1 MQFGI
6 MMRGQFPAED
16 AVADRFQEMLE
27 QARMAERLGYHSI
40 TKGAHYSTHPL
51 QDLQQV
57 PFLCRIAAEAPSLR
71 LNTGVL
77 LLPLHKPL
85 DVAEQLGTLDIITSG
100 KAIFGCGV
108 GYRDIEFK
116 AFGTS
121 KSQRGKRFE
130 ENLTAIKRLWT
141 EEKVTMKGSHFEL
154 DDASC
159 SARPIQD
166 PHPPIWIGAAADV
179 AIKRAARMGS
189 CWYVGPNDRLDLI
202 AEQLETYKRALD
214 EAGRP
219 FPDEFPLR
227 REVFVAPTRE
237 EAYRLAEGP
246 IMTKYKA
253 YHSWGLG
260 QARVSAG
267 EQDELGQPFEEL
279 LKDRFF
285 IGSPD
290 DVAEQIIKFN
300 KRLGINHI
308 VMSMHWPG
316 LEVARSMETMQLL
329 AEEVFPRVR
338 QGL

>member
-6 MMRGQFPAED
+6 MMRGQFPKGD
-16 AVADRFQEMLE
+16 NVADKFEEMLE

-51 QDLQQV
+51 QDLQQI
-57 PFLCRIAAEAPSLR
+57 PFLCRVAAEAPSLR

-85 DVAEQLGTLDIITSG
+85 DIAEQIGTLDIMTNG

-121 KSQRGKRFE
+121 RKFRGKRFE

-141 EEKVTMKGSHFEL
+141 EETVTIKGSHFEL

-159 SARPIQD
+159 SAKPVQQ
-166 PHPPIWIGAAADV
+166 PHPPIWIGATADA
-179 AIKRAARMGS
+179 AIKRAARMGT
-189 CWYVGPNDRLDLI
+189 CWYSGPSDRLDI
-202 AEQLETYKRALD
+202 VAGQVEVYKRALD
-214 EAGRP
+214 EEGKP
-219 FPDEFPLR
+219 FPVEFPIR

-237 EAYRLAEGP
+237 EAFRVAAEP

-253 YHSWGLG
+253 YHAWGLG
-260 QARVSAG
+260 QSRAG
-267 EQDELGQPFEEL
+267 KTEELGQSFEDL
-279 LKDRFF
+279 ARDRFL

-300 KRLGINHI
+300 KRVGMNHI

-316 LEVARSMETMQLL
+316 MEVSRSMEAMQLI
-329 AEEVFPRVR
+329 AEEVFSKVR

>member
-6 MMRGQFPAED
+6 MMRGQFPKETNLAE
-16 AVADRFQEMLE
+16 RFPEMLE
-27 QARMAERLGYHSI
+27 QVRLVEALGYDSL
-40 TKGAHYSTHPL
+40 TKGAHYSTYPL

-57 PFLCRIAAEAPSLR
+57 PFLCRVAAEAPKLR

-85 DVAEQLGTLDIITSG
+85 DVAEQLGSLDVMTNG
-100 KAIFGCGV
+100 KLIFGCGV

-121 KSQRGKRFE
+121 RRERGRRFE

-141 EEKVTMKGSHFEL
+141 EETVTMKGSHFEL
-154 DDASC
+154 DEAAC
-159 SARPIQD
+159 SAKPVQK
-166 PHPPIWIGAAADV
+166 PHPPIWIGASADAA
-179 AIKRAARMGS
+179 IRRAARMGT
-189 CWYVGPNDRLDLI
+189 CWYVGPNDRLDAI
-202 AEQLETYKRALD
+202 ANQLDTYRRALD
-214 EAGRP
+214 EVGKP
-219 FPDEFPLR
+219 FPQEFPYR

-237 EAYRLAEGP
+237 EAYRLAREP
-246 IMTKYKA
+246 LMTKYRA
-253 YHSWGLG
+253 YHAWGLG
-260 QARVSAG
+260 RSRPG
-267 EQDELGQPFEEL
+267 EPDELGQPFEEL
-279 LKDRFF
+279 IKDRFF

-290 DVAEQIIKFN
+290 EVAEDIIRFN
-300 KRLGINHI
+300 KRLGVNHI

-316 LEVARSMETMQLL
+316 LEVAQSIESMQIM

>member
-6 MMRGQFPAED
+6 MMRGQFPRED
-16 AVADRFQEMLE
+16 AVADKFREMLE
-27 QARMAERLGYHSI
+27 QARMAERLGYDSI
-40 TKGAHYSTHPL
+40 TKGSHYSTHPL

-57 PFLCRIAAEAPSLR
+57 PFLCRVAAEAPSVR

-77 LLPLHKPL
+77 LLALHKPL
-85 DVAEQLGTLDIITSG
+85 DVAEQLGTLDIMTGG
-100 KAIFGCGV
+100 KVIFGCGV
-108 GYRDIEFK
+108 GYRDVEFK

-121 KSQRGKRFE
+121 KGQRGRRFE
-130 ENLTAIKRLWT
+130 ENLAAIIRLWT
-141 EEKVTMKGSHFEL
+141 EDKVSLKGSHFEL

-159 SARPIQD
+159 SAPPVQD
-166 PHPPIWIGAAADV
+166 PHPPIWIGASADA
-179 AIKRAARMGS
+179 AIKRAARMGT
-189 CWYVGPNDRLDLI
+189 CWYVGPNDRLDAI
-202 AEQLETYKRALD
+202 ASQLDTYKRELD
-214 EAGRP
+214 LVGKP
-219 FPDEFPLR
+219 FPEEFPVR

-237 EAYRLAEGP
+237 EAYRLSEEP
-246 IMTKYKA
+246 IMTKYRA

-267 EQDELGQPFEEL
+267 EEDELGQPFEEL
-279 LKDRFF
+279 LQDRFF

-300 KRLGINHI
+300 KRIGMNHI

>member
-6 MMRGQFPAED
+6 MMRGQFPQGD
-16 AVADRFQEMLE
+16 AVADRFGEMLA
-27 QARMAERLGYHSI
+27 QARLAETLGYDSI

-57 PFLCRIAAEAPSLR
+57 PFLARIAAEAPSLR

-85 DVAEQLGTLDIITSG
+85 DVAEQLGTLDIMTNG
-100 KAIFGCGV
+100 KLIFGCGV
-108 GYRDIEFK
+108 GYRDVEFK
-116 AFGTS
+116 AFGTT
-121 KSQRGKRFE
+121 RRARARRFE

-141 EEKVTMKGSHFEL
+141 EETVTMKGSHFEL
-154 DDASC
+154 EDASC
-159 SARPIQD
+159 SAKPVQQ
-166 PHPPIWIGAAADV
+166 PHPPIWIGGSADPV
-179 AIKRAARMGS
+179 IKRAARMGT
-189 CWYVGPNDRLDLI
+189 CLYIGPNDRLD
-202 AEQLETYKRALD
+202 AVADQVETYKRALD
-214 EAGRP
+214 EADKP
-219 FPDEFPLR
+219 FPEEFPFR

-237 EAYRLAEGP
+237 EAYRIAKEP

-253 YHSWGLG
+253 YHAWGLG
-260 QARVSAG
+260 RSRPDA
-267 EQDELGQPFEEL
+267 EDELGQPFEEL

-290 DVAEQIIKFN
+290 DVAEQMIKFS
-300 KRLGINHI
+300 KRVGMNHV

-316 LEVARSMETMQLL
+316 LEISRSMETMQII

-338 QGL
+338 QGI